1 MSDDRRELWEEL
13 MRSPLD
19 EERRGLPSWVAPLAV
34 GLLAAAA
41 AFAVVWLVRDGG
53 GEATAAATTTTTQPP
68 RDDGPVYP
76 AGYTEVGD
84 GVAARIIAVYERPT
98 TISVLIGTVAAA
110 GLDRSAVPVV
120 EAGWWETLPDRGPPL
135 RETKDQ
141 LAVGFVTVEFPR
153 SGSGIPTAVGFSP
166 VADRETGIVEWTDA
180 ALPSTAAPSG
190 YAFSDHSLVFDRVD
204 LEAAWGLVAWHLE
217 GEGRARARITTD
229 VTLVGTDDPATEEA
243 DPTALRSRHIAP
255 QYPSQL
261 HRPGTPTYDRQ
272 GSDQLV
278 PVGEPVTE
286 SNAASGVEAV
296 IDVELVVPSDDR
308 VEIPVGEV
316 LVIIA
321 R

>member
-19 EERRGLPSWVAPLAV
+19 EERPSLPDWVAPLAF

-53 GEATAAATTTTTQPP
+53 GEATAAVTTTTTTQAPP
-68 RDDGPVYP
+68 ADGPVYP
-76 AGYTEVGD
+76 IGYTEVAE
-84 GVAARIIAVYERPT
+84 GVAARVIAVYEGPS

-110 GLDRSAVPVV
+110 GLDRSAVAVL

-135 RETKDQ
+135 RETRDQ

-153 SGSGIPTAVGFSP
+153 SGSGLPAAIGFSP
-166 VADRETGIVEWTDA
+166 VADREIGRVEWTDPA
-180 ALPSTAAPSG
+180 FPSSAVPAGYELSG
-190 YAFSDHSLVFDRVD
+190 HSLVFDRVEV
-204 LEAAWGLVAWHLE
+204 EAAWGLVEWHLE

-229 VTLVGTDDPATEEA
+229 VTLVGTDDPATG
-243 DPTALRSRHIAP
+243 DPTTLRSRHIAP

-261 HRPGTPTYDRQ
+261 HRPGTPSFARR

-286 SNAASGVEAV
+286 SNAASGIEAV

-308 VEIPVGEV
+308 VEIPVGDV
-316 LVIIA
+316 LVIT
-321 R
+321 